1 MPGEQPKK
9 GKKKKTKKKRETLPR
24 IPVPDCDMK
33 IIPTTKPLEAIFSF
47 MLLFFK
53 SWNTHSSEHDVSR
66 MVFDTRSDITCML
79 FLVCKDFT
87 RQGVMERQVVYF
99 MEKSAIRMKWQ

>member
-1 MPGEQPKK
+1 
-9 GKKKKTKKKRETLPR
+9 
-24 IPVPDCDMK
+24 
-33 IIPTTKPLEAIFSF
+33 
-47 MLLFFK
+47 
-53 SWNTHSSEHDVSR
+53 